1 MLPEVTYVIT
11 FTPVRSEGS
20 LFDVEL
26 AVVWRGL
33 QVDEVGVGVRLETLE
48 LGHQHPATPLL
59 FLLDLVGTVELVL
72 QNLANLQLAKKMLSL
87 ASD

>member
-11 FTPVRSEGS
+11 FPPVSSEGS

-26 AVVWRGL
+26 AVVRRCL

-48 LGHQHPATPLL
+48 LGHQHPPTPLL

-72 QNLANLQLAKKMLSL
+72 QNLADL
-87 ASD
+87 